1 MIQLRG
7 KGLKEEDE
15 TNENE
20 TRGGRKHVPL
30 WRPLNRHVRAGER
43 VFWLRSL
50 QKHIVEPGVTVFVNR
65 ILSNLQR
72 CEKPLPTVSR
82 RALLLREVLVNE
94 GSRRAPPSMQKTR
107 QSHADPRFHQ
117 TPSQVLTPGPVS
129 TDRQTDASR
138 STPPS
143 VYSVLGT
150 SA

>member
-20 TRGGRKHVPL
+20 TRGGRKHVSL

-50 QKHIVEPGVTVFVNR
+50 QKHIVETGVTVFVNR

-94 GSRRAPPSMQKTR
+94 GSRRAPPSMQKT
-107 QSHADPRFHQ
+107 
-117 TPSQVLTPGPVS
+117 
-129 TDRQTDASR
+129 
-138 STPPS
+138 
-143 VYSVLGT
+143 
-150 SA
+150 